1 MAGVEFDGIDDIN
14 RVAVDLGRVGL
25 EGIRAAQVVAART
38 GHATVA
44 GAQVIVPVRT
54 GNLKGT
60 IGVDIDGDGL
70 GFTAGPTAA
79 YGHHV
84 EFGTSRMAPRAF
96 MGPAFDRAMA
106 DGVAALSAVLGRDL
120 L

>member
-1 MAGVEFDGIDDIN
+1 MAGLEFDGIDEINNLSIDI
-14 RVAVDLGRVGL
+14 GRAGL
-25 EGIRAAQVVAART
+25 AGVRAAATVAKAT

-54 GNLKGT
+54 GNLRST
-60 IGVDIDGDGL
+60 IGVDMDGDGL
-70 GFTAGPTAA
+70 GFEAGPTAG
-79 YGHHV
+79 YGAHV
-84 EFGTSRMAPRAF
+84 EFGTVHTAPRAY

-106 DGVAALSAVLGRDL
+106 DGVAALSAALGRDL